1 MSEDTWNFGLDD
13 SGTSNNEKE
22 HDHRPRLSD
31 ETEQLLQ
38 QILELER
45 EKVRLAQ
52 KSGAVSA
59 QQLKQRVSSLKEDID
74 SMKQPKHAHAHV
86 HSKERKF
93 PSPVR
98 AANSVES
105 ANFSSNDELNAL
117 NDSSDDDLSVSSSS
131 ASSTAPIKPRRL
143 DKLLQR
149 HSESSADPH
158 HLRNSLHHHSALQ
171 HHSHHSSPPG
181 RPSSFRYTSS
191 TSANISS
198 RANSDKFSAM
208 AGSGGAVAPLI
219 TMPNAL
225 NYAVTMRDRRSH
237 NTAPHL
243 SSGPASPGEPDNTA
257 TATHSA
263 KAVAGVGSRDRRSSI
278 RAVQVRYRN
287 SETSAGGNSSLL
299 MKLGNSGEF
308 SDSAS
313 EYSDSRSTSF
323 DRFSPDHQLRFNGG
337 NTIDARRQDSATSV
351 SSSLASN
358 LAQEQANYQD
368 PDFAHTLPGPS
379 LSAPPGH
386 HRGHVLEFCMVEA
399 DWNFLRAR
407 DLPVFSMVPPSM
419 IYRYPPDI
427 IHDANSHTR
436 HIQEQSFFFPSGV
449 QVELVPQSVRD
460 VQIRRYHHM
469 RHIVPFTNRDGQALY
484 ACCLTVVQSYT
495 LDDVVRIDPVILENL
510 VKHYQAKYAAIAIQ
524 KAFRAYA
531 QWKKLQQW
539 TTGRA
544 AVTSTFSTNSS
555 QHTAAPT
562 HSTTSSF
569 FYGRSTPRNAGTT
582 HSGGLFGA
590 HTSNSSQQH
599 STHGSEHQS
608 VPPSPVSHASGAASA
623 RSSLNKELAQQ
634 IHSAGAANANAA
646 KPSLFSRFFRSS
658 NAPPTAPA
666 GSAAPV
672 VSTPTAPPTSA
683 PPTSAAHATPS
694 AGGLFSPSGIAAED
708 APHAK
713 PASRMSFFRSASA
726 ASTATAASSTAT
738 HSEATPVAPAT
749 AAADTVVA
757 SDAEPTAAAAGDA
770 DATTTP
776 QKHALQPPP
785 DHTFDHDDEASSSS
799 SVKLDA
805 AAATPTDAPS
815 DADATAAPADAAT
828 SAAKA
833 APDRPG
839 IAPPEL
845 SPLSLPGE
853 APLPRFW
860 ELPPPPSPTSPSS
873 SHVRRPPRFHSR
885 FNLIHDSTFF
895 FDKVVAGQRCYC
907 LISPVPEYTFLFAML
922 DLVAQAEAQRPL
934 EPPSPPPPPPTATAA
949 ATAAATDAT
958 AHDAAASAAVVVA
971 VTPRTGDS
979 DLRALFLSQV
989 SDYLR
994 RFLLRPATVNV
1005 QDFALNFAVTQDLK
1019 LCGIRNRVLEKLA
1032 FRRGRSDTTVATAAA
1047 ADAPAAE
1054 PSATVADAAGGA
1066 AHPSHAHHSTP
1077 VPTRAIHH
1085 LRSGGSRASSPAPP
1099 LPHHSHSHSGHS
1111 HSGHSHGGHAGH
1123 RKYALRVRDYAK
1135 VTHAALDE
1143 LVPTAEWAVAVLIT
1157 HVSAPTIFKM
1167 VNLLLMEKSLIIY
1180 GRHAGVVT
1188 AITFAIAQLL
1198 SPFLWEGIFIPLV
1211 PDNAREMFGA
1221 PVPLLLGTTSPPR
1234 LADVSSSTAVLHL
1247 NDHLATLHYD
1257 NVRVVPGGSVNGG
1270 HRRGAATAA
1279 AAASASASASV
1290 SVAEKLARV
1299 KDVEFTAW
1307 FVRLPE
1313 VTADLPVD
1321 SEIVKRIDYTR
1332 KLLATVAKQGLHVLF
1347 PWREAVAAAAVKKK
1361 KPSPPAAD
1369 HAADEVAAAVAAAL
1383 SSSGEAG
1390 GASLAPAATEKA
1402 TKKNAPRPV
1411 PLADETLAV
1420 RNQIDGLLLQSM
1432 PHVIRT
1438 QLRIILSVM
1447 KRYNATMCGTET
1459 FYDDP
1464 ATWKRFLRLNPVTQT
1479 EEFYPDN
1486 YLEPL
1491 RSKLEFQDAMV
1502 HTQLFVSFMDRLRR
1516 EAAVLD
1522 QVREF
1527 IGHWIYCRIVVK
1539 RAQQRRRDQTR
1550 FRSFIVP
1557 ATATSTSTAAT
1568 TTAAAPPTST
1578 PSTSS

>member
-13 SGTSNNEKE
+13 SSASKNEKE
-22 HDHRPRLSD
+22 HDNPPKLSD

-52 KSGAVSA
+52 KSGALSA

-74 SMKQPKHAHAHV
+74 SMKQSKHAHAHV
-86 HSKERKF
+86 HSKERKI
-93 PSPVR
+93 SSHVH
-98 AANSVES
+98 AADLADS
-105 ANFSSNDELNAL
+105 ANFSSSNDDLNVL

-158 HLRNSLHHHSALQ
+158 HLRNSPHHHSVLQ
-171 HHSHHSSPPG
+171 HHSHHSSPPS

-191 TSANISS
+191 VSANIS
-198 RANSDKFSAM
+198 RVNSGKFSAV

-243 SSGPASPGEPDNTA
+243 SSGPVSPGEPDVTA
-257 TATHSA
+257 TANHSA

-313 EYSDSRSTSF
+313 EYSESRSTSF
-323 DRFSPDHQLRFNGG
+323 DRFSPDHQLRFAGG
-337 NTIDARRQDSATSV
+337 NTIDARRQDSTTSV
-351 SSSLASN
+351 TSSLVSN

-368 PDFAHTLPGPS
+368 PDFAHTLPGQPPS
-379 LSAPPGH
+379 AHHHH
-386 HRGHVLEFCMVEA
+386 HREHVLEFCMVEA

-510 VKHYQAKYAAIAIQ
+510 VKHYQAKYAAICIQ

-569 FYGRSTPRNAGTT
+569 FYGRSTPRNTGAT
-582 HSGGLFGA
+582 HGGLFGA

-599 STHGSEHQS
+599 SAHGSEHQS

-634 IHSAGAANANAA
+634 IHSAGAANTTANANAA

-666 GSAAPV
+666 GGAAPV
-672 VSTPTAPPTSA
+672 VSTPTA
-683 PPTSAAHATPS
+683 SAAHATPS

-738 HSEATPVAPAT
+738 HSDATPAATPVPPTTDAAVADAAT
-749 AAADTVVA
+749 AG
-757 SDAEPTAAAAGDA
+757 DAEPTATADCDA
-770 DATTTP
+770 EATATP
-776 QKHALQPPP
+776 QKHTLAAPL

-805 AAATPTDAPS
+805 AVAATPTDAPT
-815 DADATAAPADAAT
+815 DAAAAAPAEAT
-828 SAAKA
+828 SSAAKA

-839 IAPPEL
+839 IAPPDL
-845 SPLSLPGE
+845 SPLAPPAAE
-853 APLPRFW
+853 PPLPRFW

-907 LISPVPEYTFLFAML
+907 LISPVPEYTYLFAML
-922 DLVAQAEAQRPL
+922 DLVAQAEAERPL
-934 EPPSPPPPPPTATAA
+934 VQPPPPPTTTAP
-949 ATAAATDAT
+949 TTDAAPPVADET
-958 AHDAAASAAVVVA
+958 HDAAAASSPSAVA

-1032 FRRGRSDTTVATAAA
+1032 FRRGRSDSTIATAAV
-1047 ADAPAAE
+1047 ADAAAPAPSAEPAAE
-1054 PSATVADAAGGA
+1054 PSATAADAAGGA
-1066 AHPSHAHHSTP
+1066 AHPTHAHHAMP

-1085 LRSGGSRASSPAPP
+1085 LRGGGSRAASPAPP
-1099 LPHHSHSHSGHS
+1099 LPPHSHSHSHSHGHNHSGHS
-1111 HSGHSHGGHAGH
+1111 HSGHAGH
-1123 RKYALRVRDYAK
+1123 RKYAFRVRDYAK
-1135 VTHAALDE
+1135 VTHAALDD

-1180 GRHAGVVT
+1180 GHHAGVVT

-1247 NDHLATLHYD
+1247 NDHLATLRYD
-1257 NVRVVPGGSVNGG
+1257 NLRVVPGGSVAGS
-1270 HRRGAATAA
+1270 HSQSHSRGA
-1279 AAASASASASV
+1279 AAASPSV

-1332 KLLATVAKQGLHVLF
+1332 KLLAAVAKQGLHVLF
-1347 PWREAVAAAAVKKK
+1347 PWREVVAAAAVKKK
-1361 KPSPPAAD
+1361 KPSPPVD
-1369 HAADEVAAAVAAAL
+1369 HATDAAAAAVAAAL
-1383 SSSGEAG
+1383 ASSGEAG
-1390 GASLAPAATEKA
+1390 AASLASSSTEKA

-1411 PLADETLAV
+1411 PLPDETLTV

-1464 ATWKRFLRLNPVTQT
+1464 GTWKRFLRLNPVTQT

-1516 EAAVLD
+1516 EAKVLD

-1557 ATATSTSTAAT
+1557 GSSTAAA
-1568 TTAAAPPTST
+1568 AAAPP
-1578 PSTSS
+1578 SSSSS